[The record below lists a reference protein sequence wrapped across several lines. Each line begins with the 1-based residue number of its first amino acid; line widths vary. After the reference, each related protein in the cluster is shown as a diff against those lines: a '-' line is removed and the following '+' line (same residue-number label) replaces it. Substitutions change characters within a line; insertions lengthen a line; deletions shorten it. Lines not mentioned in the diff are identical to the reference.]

1 MVVSYR
7 GIVNHYPPSVHP
19 RPHRHRFRLFEI
31 QSNRG
36 IFFFPGSVERK
47 PLLLGWSFLPSP
59 LQSLF
64 YFREICQIQVTSQYS
79 PTCFSNYGNQEF
91 MTINMGSCGN
101 TILRESMIID
111 DQDKHEEISF
121 EVCLGNLIDKEF
133 HYLCFFISEL
143 NLLD

>member
-1 MVVSYR
+1 
-7 GIVNHYPPSVHP
+7 
-19 RPHRHRFRLFEI
+19 
-31 QSNRG
+31 
-36 IFFFPGSVERK
+36 
-47 PLLLGWSFLPSP
+47 
-59 LQSLF
+59 
-64 YFREICQIQVTSQYS
+64 
-79 PTCFSNYGNQEF
+79 

-101 TILRESMIID
+101 TILREAMIID

>member
-1 MVVSYR
+1 
-7 GIVNHYPPSVHP
+7 
-19 RPHRHRFRLFEI
+19 
-31 QSNRG
+31 
-36 IFFFPGSVERK
+36 
-47 PLLLGWSFLPSP
+47 
-59 LQSLF
+59 
-64 YFREICQIQVTSQYS
+64 
-79 PTCFSNYGNQEF
+79 

-143 NLLD
+143 NLLESN